1 MQDITHAQRAT
12 VLMEA
17 LPYITKYH
25 NKIIVIKYGG
35 AAMLNDGLKRQVMG
49 DIALLHLVGIRVVLV
64 HGGGPEISELLGRMG
79 KQTEFIDGLR
89 VTDKET
95 AEVVQMVLAGKI
107 NKGLVALMETF
118 GRHAIGLSGLDGR
131 MIAAEQMDPA
141 LGFVGEITG
150 IDPQPIFDVLESGYI
165 PVISTLGCD
174 EEGNVY
180 NINADTAAA
189 RIAAALG
196 AESLISMSDIPG
208 LLRDVEDESSLIR
221 KLSADEIPDLV
232 EEGVISGGMIPKVD
246 CCVEALRGG
255 VRRVFILDG
264 RVPHSILIEV
274 LTDAGIGTMFYSAV
288 PQQQKSCTENKG
300 VTS

>member
-1 MQDITHAQRAT
+1 MQDITHAQRAMI
-12 VLMEA
+12 LMEA

-35 AAMLNDGLKRQVMG
+35 AAMLNDELKRQVMG

-64 HGGGPEISELLGRMG
+64 HGGGLEISELLGRLG
-79 KQTEFIDGLR
+79 KETEFIDGLR

-131 MIAAEQMDPA
+131 MITSAQMDPA
-141 LGFVGEITG
+141 LGFVGEISD
-150 IDPQPIFDVLESGYI
+150 INPDPIMGVLENNYI
-165 PVISTLGCD
+165 PIVSTLGCD
-174 EEGNVY
+174 GDGNVY

-221 KLSADEIPDLV
+221 KVSADEIPDLV
-232 EEGVISGGMIPKVD
+232 EQGIISGGMIPKVD

-274 LTDAGIGTMFYSAV
+274 LTDAGIGTMFTCGAGSAR
-288 PQQQKSCTENKG
+288 
-300 VTS
+300 

>member
-1 MQDITHAQRAT
+1 METKHITHEQRAKILT
-12 VLMEA
+12 EA
-17 LPYITKYH
+17 LPYIQKYH
-25 NKIIVIKYGG
+25 NKVIVIKYGG
-35 AAMLNDGLKRQVMG
+35 SAMLHEELKRQVMG

-64 HGGGPEISELLGRMG
+64 HGGGSEISDLLNRMG
-79 KQTEFIDGLR
+79 KRTEFIDGLR

-131 MIAAEQMDPA
+131 MIQVRQMDER
-141 LGFVGEITG
+141 LGFVGEITA
-150 IDPQPIFDVLESGYI
+150 IDPKPVQTVLENGYI
-165 PVISTLGCD
+165 PILSTIGCD
-174 EEGNVY
+174 AQGDVY

-189 RIAAALG
+189 RLAAALG
-196 AESLISMSDIPG
+196 AESLLSMSDIPG
-208 LLRDVEDESSLIR
+208 LLRDVKDEASLISR
-221 KLSADEIPDLV
+221 VALEEVPALV
-232 EEGVISGGMIPKVD
+232 EQGIISGGMIPKVD

-274 LTDAGIGTMFYSAV
+274 LTDAGIGTMFWSGCR
-288 PQQQKSCTENKG
+288 SL
-300 VTS
+300 

>member
-1 MQDITHAQRAT
+1 MNADQTITHAQRAT
-12 VLMEA
+12 ILMEA
-17 LPYITKYH
+17 LPYIQKYH
-25 NKIIVIKYGG
+25 NKVVVIKYGG
-35 AAMLNDGLKRQVMG
+35 SAMLHEELKRQVMG

-64 HGGGPEISELLGRMG
+64 HGGGPEISDMLSRMG

-131 MIAAEQMDPA
+131 MIRARQMEER

-150 IDPQPIFDVLESGYI
+150 VDPAPVQFVLESGYI
-165 PVISTLGCD
+165 PIISTIGCD
-174 EEGNVY
+174 DDGNVY

-189 RIAAALG
+189 RLAAALG
-196 AESLISMSDIPG
+196 AESLLSMSDIPG
-208 LLRDVEDESSLIR
+208 LLRDVQDDSSLISR
-221 KLSADEIPDLV
+221 VSLDEIPALV
-232 EEGVISGGMIPKVD
+232 EQGVISGGMIPKVD

-264 RVPHSILIEV
+264 RIPHAILIET
-274 LTDAGIGTMFYSAV
+274 LTDAGTGTMFSPAPAAGLAAV
-288 PQQQKSCTENKG
+288 PLST
-300 VTS
+300 

>member
-1 MQDITHAQRAT
+1 MQEISHEQRAT

-35 AAMLNDGLKRQVMG
+35 AAMLNECLKRQVMG

-64 HGGGPEISELLGRMG
+64 HGGGSEISELLGRMG
-79 KQTEFIDGLR
+79 KETRFIDGLR
-89 VTDKET
+89 VTDRET

-107 NKGLVALMETF
+107 NKGLVALMETY

-131 MIAAEQMDPA
+131 MIRVRRLDER
-141 LGFVGEITG
+141 LGYVGEILEV
-150 IDPQPIFDVLESGYI
+150 DPAPIVSQLENGYI
-165 PVISTLGCD
+165 PIISTLGCD
-174 EEGNVY
+174 DEGSVY

-189 RIAAALG
+189 RVAAALE

-208 LLRDVEDESSLIR
+208 LLRDVDDENSLIR
-221 KLSADEIPDLV
+221 RVCIDEIPGLM
-232 EEGVISGGMIPKVD
+232 EQGVISGGMIPKIE

-255 VRRVFILDG
+255 VRKVFILDG
-264 RVPHSILIEV
+264 RVEHSILMEV
-274 LTDAGIGTMFYSAV
+274 LTDAGIGTMV
-288 PQQQKSCTENKG
+288 RREEKRPRR
-300 VTS
+300 